1 MNRNTTNNGNE
12 NKPSID
18 LNSNSTEN
26 DPELIKNIR
35 ERIASKKKKNLAMD
49 LLGFDP
55 KLRYSWL
62 NSFTPN
68 DENSE
73 KKLTPHI
80 EIPKQYT
87 STLEMTISKP
97 QSSSTYSSTLKNENN
112 YLVPVVRKPQMPV
125 KYSGENVNS
134 NNKGVDKNK
143 EDSTL
148 KPTTISISIK
158 PNITQ
163 EQTNVASKTN
173 TLPKEPRYVKNTLS
187 NTNESR
193 KIHKII
199 ISLAEKELEKIGNR
213 IEKRNVRVPELLD
226 DLALAE
232 GNEKTRLEKEL
243 NLLMRKYK
251 FDKKKFRELKKPNET
266 QQYSE
271 DLSTSDEAT
280 TTTTDPH
287 IFRRDPNR
295 FTAKPSKLKEKTR
308 LEKEIKQFMI
318 ENNYISQQESS
329 GYSSYEDS
337 THNSKSQ
344 SMESLLSDSNDTKEV
359 ARAAKLRRSL
369 SLTKS
374 PTLQSE
380 FVRKTIRAVEK
391 NKSKMLPNRQMRWEA
406 SKLDEISREY
416 LEANAV

>member
-1 MNRNTTNNGNE
+1 MNRNTTNSNE
-12 NKPSID
+12 NKASID

-68 DENSE
+68 DEISE

-87 STLEMTISKP
+87 STFEMTISKP
-97 QSSSTYSSTLKNENN
+97 QSSSTSYSTLKNENN

-134 NNKGVDKNK
+134 NNKGVDKNE

-148 KPTTISISIK
+148 KSTTISIPIK

-163 EQTNVASKTN
+163 EQTNVDSNTN
-173 TLPKEPRYVKNTLS
+173 TLPKATRYVKNTLS
-187 NTNESR
+187 NTNNESR

-199 ISLAEKELEKIGNR
+199 SSLAEKELEKIGNR

-232 GNEKTRLEKEL
+232 GNEKTKLEKEL
-243 NLLMRKYK
+243 NLIMRKYK

-271 DLSTSDEAT
+271 DVSTSDEA
-280 TTTTDPH
+280 TTTDPH

-295 FTAKPSKLKEKTR
+295 FTTKPSKLKEKTR

-344 SMESLLSDSNDTKEV
+344 SMESLLSDSNETKEV

-416 LEANAV
+416 LEAKAV